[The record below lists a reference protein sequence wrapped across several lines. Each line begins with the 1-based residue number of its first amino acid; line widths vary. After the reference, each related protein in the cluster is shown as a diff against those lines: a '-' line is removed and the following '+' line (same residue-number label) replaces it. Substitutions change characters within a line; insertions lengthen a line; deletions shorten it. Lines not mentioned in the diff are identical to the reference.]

1 MLDQSFSADNFR
13 KIIDIENRKGFYLE
27 GEFFPEIVVVSK
39 NIKKGSNDLRLL
51 KWRKNSMPEADYN
64 TEKTRLEEI
73 KEILEETKEELYK
86 EKLEEISRKV
96 TAKGFKIEIEKD
108 TTIADKSVYKIPN
121 NLENLFTLKQLQFN
135 FRKLYKVKQAS
146 RYAIV
151 SHLKNLLDDGFP
163 KIVVRTDI
171 QSFYES
177 IPQDVLLKKIND
189 ENLLTH
195 LSRKFVTQI
204 LLAYNGHTALEK
216 GVPRGIGI
224 SAYLVELFMR
234 EIDSKIKS
242 LPNVIYYARYVDD
255 IVVIFTP
262 PLQNIPRNY
271 TKEIKEII
279 ENYDLEVNPKKTIE
293 FDHSDKSKIVTHD
306 LEYLGYRFIFGNEKK
321 TVDRKERIYKIPIKV
336 LITRKKKLRYKIKI
350 IKAFKSFCTE
360 SFSNGKKAR
369 KLLVKRM
376 RFLTGNTKLVNNK
389 KNVAT
394 GVYFTNSL
402 VNDTRDF
409 KELDEFFK
417 RRISISKF
425 SPSLKTKL
433 ETKYSFEKGFN
444 PTIFSK
450 FTSLDL
456 QNIMKAWKK

>member
-1 MLDQSFSADNFR
+1 MLDQSFSGDNFR

-27 GEFFPEIVVVSK
+27 GEFFPEIVEISK
-39 NIKKGSNDLRLL
+39 DIKKSNRDLRLL
-51 KWRKNSMPEADYN
+51 KWRKRSISESDYIA
-64 TEKTRLEEI
+64 EKTRLEEI
-73 KEILEETKEELYK
+73 KENLEIAKEELYK
-86 EKLEEISRKV
+86 QKLETISKKV
-96 TAKGFKIEIEKD
+96 TTKGFKIEIEKD
-108 TTIADKSVYKIPN
+108 STIANKPVYKVPN
-121 NLENLFTLKQLQFN
+121 NLENLFTIKQLQFN

-163 KIVVRTDI
+163 KIVIRTDI

-177 IPQDVLLKKIND
+177 LPQNVLLKKIND

-204 LLAYNGHTALEK
+204 LLAYNRLTGLEK

-255 IVVIFTP
+255 IIVIFTP
-262 PLQNIPRNY
+262 PLQNILRDY
-271 TKEIKEII
+271 TSEIKQII
-279 ENYDLEVNPKKTIE
+279 ESYELEINAKKTIK
-293 FDHSDKSKIVTHD
+293 FDHSDKCKVVKHD

-321 TVDRKERIYKIPIKV
+321 IVEGKEKIYKIPIKV

-350 IKAFKSFCTE
+350 IKALKSFCTE
-360 SFSNGKKAR
+360 SFSNEKKAR

-425 SPSLKTKL
+425 PQSLKTKL
-433 ETKYSFEKGFN
+433 ETKFSFEKGFS
-444 PTIFSK
+444 PTMFSK

-456 QNIMKAWKK
+456 QNIMKVWKK